1 MGPKVFFAIDGI
13 ILLNKGFAS
22 FQFTLQWRNYQNV
35 TFCDRCCSVRLNL
48 DGEESPSEK
57 ETMIKSNCN
66 LTPEVSGVNLR
77 RWITPGDFV
86 FPRVEIHLN
95 TKALL
100 DRDRQHNT
108 TQTTRHWSIFWRIV
122 LKTSPFKSQKQC
134 CRKLQTSPMYKIEEN
149 VNWILDIKIDQN
161 IDTFWS
167 LKTPS
172 MDNKFTLGETSTRPT
187 NPRTAKI

>member
-1 MGPKVFFAIDGI
+1 MGSMQKKNHLV
-13 ILLNKGFAS
+13 K
-22 FQFTLQWRNYQNV
+22 R
-35 TFCDRCCSVRLNL
+35 R
-48 DGEESPSEK
+48 
-57 ETMIKSNCN
+57 TMIKSNCN

-100 DRDRQHNT
+100 DRDRQHIHNDKT
-108 TQTTRHWSIFWRIV
+108 LSYF
-122 LKTSPFKSQKQC
+122 LKNCSDREPFKSTKQC

-161 IDTFWS
+161 IVTFWS
-167 LKTPS
+167 LKTPLITR
-172 MDNKFTLGETSTRPT
+172 DNKSTLGETSIRST
-187 NPRTAKI
+187 NPRTDKI

>member
-1 MGPKVFFAIDGI
+1 MGKMQKTNHLV
-13 ILLNKGFAS
+13 K
-22 FQFTLQWRNYQNV
+22 R
-35 TFCDRCCSVRLNL
+35 R
-48 DGEESPSEK
+48 
-57 ETMIKSNCN
+57 TMIKSNCN

-100 DRDRQHNT
+100 DRDRQHIHND
-108 TQTTRHWSIFWRIV
+108 
-122 LKTSPFKSQKQC
+122 KTLIYFPKNFSGRESTDMQPFKSQMQY
-134 CRKLQTSPMYKIEEN
+134 CRKLQISPMYKIEEC

-187 NPRTAKI
+187 NPRTANI